1 MKAASSFG
9 CSARQI
15 DISGKGP
22 PSLDGASDLHL
33 QATPTSEELPL
44 AMPDTKTLPENM
56 RFIDL
61 PSHGGPEVM
70 QLSQAPLPKPAKG
83 EILVKVEAAGVNR
96 PDVAQR
102 QGTYPP
108 PKDASPILG
117 LELAGDVVALG
128 EGVDEFKLGDK
139 VCALANGGA
148 YAEYCTVPAGQALP
162 FPKGYDAI
170 KAAALPETFFT
181 VWANLFQMAGL
192 TEGES
197 VLIHGGTS
205 GIGTTAIQLAKAFGA
220 EVYATAGSAEK
231 CEACVKLGAKR
242 AINYRE
248 EDFAEIVKS
257 ETGGKGVDVVL
268 DMIGAAYFE
277 KNLAALAKDGC
288 LSIIAF
294 LGGATAEKVNLTPIM
309 VKRLT
314 VTGSTMRPRTADE
327 KRAIRDD
334 LIAEVWPLIESGQV
348 APVINRVFT
357 LDEVAEAHR
366 LMESSNHIGKIVMR
380 VS

>member
-1 MKAASSFG
+1 
-9 CSARQI
+9 
-15 DISGKGP
+15 
-22 PSLDGASDLHL
+22 
-33 QATPTSEELPL
+33 
-44 AMPDTKTLPENM
+44 M

-70 QLSQAPLPKPAKG
+70 RLSQAPLPKPAKG
-83 EILVKVEAAGVNR
+83 EVLVKVEAAGVNR

-117 LELAGDVVALG
+117 LEIAGEVVALG
-128 EGVDEFKLGDK
+128 EGVDEFNLGDR
-139 VCALANGGA
+139 VCALANGGG
-148 YAEYCTVPAGQALP
+148 YAQYCAVPAGQALP
-162 FPKGYDAI
+162 FPKGYDAV

-192 TEGES
+192 TEGET

-242 AINYRE
+242 TINYRD
-248 EDFAEIVKS
+248 EDFAEVVKS

-294 LGGATAEKVNLTPIM
+294 LGGAVADKVNLTPIM

-334 LIAEVWPLIESGQV
+334 LVDQVWPLIESGQV

-366 LMESSNHIGKIVMR
+366 LMESSSHIGKIVMR

>member
-1 MKAASSFG
+1 
-9 CSARQI
+9 
-15 DISGKGP
+15 
-22 PSLDGASDLHL
+22 
-33 QATPTSEELPL
+33 
-44 AMPDTKTLPENM
+44 MPDTKTLPETM

-70 QLSQAPLPKPAKG
+70 RLSQAPLPKPAKG
-83 EILVKVEAAGVNR
+83 EVLVKVEAAGVNR

-117 LELAGDVVALG
+117 LEIAGEVVALG
-128 EGVDEFKLGDK
+128 EGVTEFKLGDK
-139 VCALANGGA
+139 VCALANGGG
-148 YAEYCTVPAGQALP
+148 YAQYCAVPTGQALP
-162 FPKGYDAI
+162 FPKGYDAV

-248 EDFAEIVKS
+248 EDFAEVVKA

-277 KNLAALAKDGC
+277 KNLSALAKDGC

-294 LGGATAEKVNLTPIM
+294 LGGAVAEKVNLTPIM

-327 KRAIRDD
+327 KRAIRDE
-334 LIAEVWPLIESGQV
+334 LVEQVWPLIENEKV

-357 LDEVAEAHR
+357 LDEVVEAHR

>member
-1 MKAASSFG
+1 MS
-9 CSARQI
+9 
-15 DISGKGP
+15 
-22 PSLDGASDLHL
+22 
-33 QATPTSEELPL
+33 
-44 AMPDTKTLPENM
+44 DTKTLPETM

-70 QLSQAPLPKPAKG
+70 QSSKAPLPKPAKG

-102 QGTYPP
+102 QGIYPP
-108 PKDASPILG
+108 PKGASPILG
-117 LELAGDVVALG
+117 LEIAGEVVALG
-128 EGVDEFKLGDK
+128 DGVTEFKPGDK
-139 VCALANGGA
+139 VCALANGGG
-148 YAEYCTVPAGQALP
+148 YAEFCAVPAGQALP
-162 FPKGYDAI
+162 FPKGYDAV

-192 TEGES
+192 TEGET

-220 EVYATAGSAEK
+220 EVYTTAGSAEK

-248 EDFAEIVKS
+248 EDFAEVVKS

-294 LGGATAEKVNLTPIM
+294 LGGATAEKVDLRPIM

-327 KRAIRDD
+327 KRAIRDE
-334 LIAEVWPLIESGQV
+334 LVGEVWPLIESGQLS
-348 APVINRVFT
+348 PVINRVFT

-366 LMESSNHIGKIVMR
+366 LMESSSHIGKIVMK

>member
-1 MKAASSFG
+1 
-9 CSARQI
+9 
-15 DISGKGP
+15 
-22 PSLDGASDLHL
+22 
-33 QATPTSEELPL
+33 
-44 AMPDTKTLPENM
+44 MPDTTTLPETM

-61 PSHGGPEVM
+61 PSHGRPEVM
-70 QLSQAPLPKPAKG
+70 TMSEAPLPRPAKG
-83 EILVKVEAAGVNR
+83 EVLLKVEAAGVNR

-117 LELAGDVVALG
+117 LEVAGEVVALG
-128 EGVDEFKLGDK
+128 EGVTEFKLGDK
-139 VCALANGGA
+139 VCALANGGG
-148 YAEYCTVPAGQALP
+148 YAQYCVVPAGQALP
-162 FPKGYDAI
+162 FPKGYDAV

-192 TEGES
+192 TEGET

-220 EVYATAGSAEK
+220 EVYTTAGSAEK

-248 EDFAEIVKS
+248 EDFADVVKS

-268 DMIGAAYFE
+268 DMIGASYFE

-294 LGGATAEKVNLTPIM
+294 LGGAVAEKADLRPIM

-314 VTGSTMRPRTADE
+314 VTGSTMRPRTTDE
-327 KRAIRDD
+327 KRAIRDE
-334 LIAEVWPLIESGQV
+334 LVEQVWPLIESGQV

-357 LDEVAEAHR
+357 LDEVVDAHR
-366 LMESSNHIGKIVMR
+366 LMESSSHIGKIVMR